1 MNESKLS
8 PGHDRKDMSIIIM
21 DLQDRLLSSI
31 QKKDDL
37 IKANKILIQAS
48 VLLELSLIITEQVPE
63 KLGRTISGLYK
74 DDEGFPLIEKATF
87 SGFGSSTFS
96 EMLENRQTKQI
107 VLAGIETPICIY
119 QTAMDAISSGYLVTI
134 LEDCVGARRERDAN
148 RCLTQLVHS
157 GASVIPMETFL
168 FEQLR
173 SSNHPR
179 FRDVSALIRSRN

>member
-8 PGHDRKDMSIIIM
+8 PEHDRKDMSIVIM

-37 IKANKILIQAS
+37 IESNKILIQAS
-48 VLLELSLIITEQVPE
+48 VLLELPLIVTEQVPD
-63 KLGRTISGLYK
+63 KLGRTVSGLFM
-74 DDEGFPLIEKATF
+74 DDASFSLVEKASF
-87 SGFGSSTFS
+87 SGFGSSAFS

-119 QTAMDAISSGYLVTI
+119 QTAMDAISSGYFVTI

-173 SSNHPR
+173 SSHHPR
-179 FRDVSALIRSRN
+179 FREVSALIRSRN